1 MRSFILTSWLV
12 GLALASPFDHSVPEL
27 DASMPSES
35 DQLSEMFD
43 LVESGLSREHEGRV
57 LMLTV
62 TKTKYTST
70 TESTSVTK
78 TTKAACYTASTT
90 IPDCST
96 YVPEIPTT
104 TEAETTTVA
113 RKRKHNKHNKHSKN
127 KKNHK
132 KNHSTQKERFQHL
145 VNPYPDAVVTRRD
158 GLPADIWDLLTPTPV
173 IVDDEQ
179 TEVDADSFD
188 GVLDETESL
197 SSGNL
202 NWREVMVEGL
212 SSCGRSGKRPRLLN
226 VSKTTSTKTITMT
239 STIFTNNGAT
249 ATFDLDISCTSSGF
263 TFGVDSC

>member
-1 MRSFILTSWLV
+1 LTSFCV
-12 GLALASPFDHSVPEL
+12 GIALASPFDKSVPEL

-35 DQLSEMFD
+35 EQLGEMFD
-43 LVESGLSREHEGRV
+43 LVESGLSREHEGRI

-62 TKTKYTST
+62 TKTFFASST
-70 TESTSVTK
+70 TSVTATQ
-78 TTKAACYTASTT
+78 TTAAACYTASTT

-96 YVPEIPTT
+96 YVPEVPTT
-104 TEAETTTVA
+104 TPTTEATTTST
-113 RKRKHNKHNKHSKN
+113 RRRKHNKHNKHNKQKKN
-127 KKNHK
+127 KKK
-132 KNHSTQKERFQHL
+132 THSTQKQRFHDL

-158 GLPADIWDLLTPTPV
+158 GLPADIWDLLTPAPV
-173 IVDDEQ
+173 VVDE
-179 TEVDADSFD
+179 ESLVDLDTFD

-239 STIFTNNGAT
+239 STVFASAATT

-263 TFGVDSC
+263 TFGVSMC